1 MVGRVIANSSL
12 GLPSPCG
19 VVPQVPILVKRTITT
34 DEKIMS
40 REVVVEKTTNGKES
54 LKITIK
60 APTLG
65 GVGPSQDCKGYGMA
79 TQSSTTGWTS
89 SHYRSDRFSHEAPN
103 VTGQTSSPYWPDRPS
118 SPWMTENFQ
127 AQESREGVVED
138 R

>member
-60 APTLG
+60 APTLRG
-65 GVGPSQDCKGYGMA
+65 GGQAQAKIAKDTAWQPKAPQLVGPVHTTDQTGLA
-79 TQSSTTGWTS
+79 TRHPTS
-89 SHYRSDRFSHEAPN
+89 PVRLVPH
-103 VTGQTSSPYWPDRPS
+103 TGQTGPRVP
-118 SPWMTENFQ
+118 
-127 AQESREGVVED
+127 G
-138 R
+138 

>member
-60 APTLG
+60 APTLRG
-65 GVGPSQDCKGYGMA
+65 G
-79 TQSSTTGWTS
+79 
-89 SHYRSDRFSHEAPN
+89 
-103 VTGQTSSPYWPDRPS
+103 RPK
-118 SPWMTENFQ
+118 PRLQRIRHGNPKLHNWLDQFTLPV
-127 AQESREGVVED
+127 RPV
-138 R
+138 